1 MINRRSIESRSKLPK
16 LAVVGC
22 GAVFALMSLF
32 SATSMAQTKVVVIPL
47 GGVKGNAV
55 AADVVKGKTFSSR
68 AAGEGV
74 AGTLKIRDGSTIYTN
89 SIGMEFSL
97 IPAGSF
103 VMGSPDGTGDS
114 THPPANSAEPGRI
127 AGSGV
132 EKQHTVIL
140 TTSFYMQTTEVTQG
154 QWLAV
159 MGGTNPSNFDT
170 CGMNCPVENVSW
182 NETQNFV
189 DSLNAREHRTNCNTT
204 PNTCYAIPTE
214 SQWEYAA
221 RAGTVTAFYNGDIT
235 QPYGNDPNLNEIGW
249 YSNNSDNTTH
259 PVAQKQP
266 NNWGLYD
273 LSGNVSEWCQDWYD
287 TYDDGPLT
295 DPTGASSGSN
305 RVNRSG
311 GWSYNARSARSA
323 DRDAHAQGYRNDY
336 LGFRLVLAQ
345 GH

>member
-47 GGVKGNAV
+47 GGDEPPEV
-55 AADVVKGKTFSSR
+55 R
-68 AAGEGV
+68 A
-74 AGTLKIRDGSTIYTN
+74 GSEIYTN
-89 SIGMEFSL
+89 SISMKFSL
-97 IPAGSF
+97 IPGGSF
-103 VMGSPDGTGDS
+103 VMGSPAGTGDP
-114 THPPANSAEPGRI
+114 THRPIWPKEDGRSSLEI
-127 AGSGV
+127 
-132 EKQHTVIL
+132 QHIVTL
-140 TTSFYMQTTEVTQG
+140 SNDFYMQTTEVTQA
-154 QWLAV
+154 QYQQV
-159 MGGTNPSNFDT
+159 MGSNPAYFSASGSGVD
-170 CGMNCPVENVSW
+170 CGLDCPVEMVSW
-182 NETQNFV
+182 TEAQDFI
-189 DSLNAREHRTNCNTT
+189 DALNALENRSSCNSQ
-204 PNTCYAIPTE
+204 PNTCYSLPTE

-221 RAGTVTAFYNGDIT
+221 RGATNSAFYNGDIT